1 MHKRGIVVGKF
12 DPLHRGHVD
21 MIQWASG
28 KANEIIVVISHSD
41 TVSKELFE
49 GSKLT
54 RYLTKEDKLK
64 IVAKTF
70 QHQPNIHP
78 VIVDETDCPTYPDGW
93 VSWSKLV
100 VEAVEGIRGIA
111 PVPWDETVF
120 FSSEPQDEEGYTK
133 HFGCK
138 GVMLY
143 DPERRTSTVSAS
155 AIRKDPHKYWEY
167 LPRASSELLAPVVEI
182 VAGESSGKTFLVDK
196 IGNYYGTPTVWER
209 GRNWTSDELGGDEGA
224 LQLYDYDGIAIS
236 HHEDIRFAKRNAR
249 RFVITD
255 TKYVSTQA
263 FSITYEGEERSIVEH
278 FIINDPSELVIL
290 LDNSTQ
296 WVDDGMRK
304 VGEDSARVDF
314 QNLLKKLY
322 KRYGI
327 EYVEIKSSDYAD
339 RYELAK
345 LVIDG
350 YMEDYLSVPELQELV
365 NTREA
370 ELSALKENE
379 LCK

>member
-93 VSWSKLV
+93 VSWSSLV
-100 VEAVEGIRGIA
+100 KDAVENIRGL
-111 PVPWDETVF
+111 PKVPWEETVF
-120 FSSEPQDEEGYTK
+120 FGSETNDVAGYLK
-133 HFGCK
+133 YFGCK
-138 GVMLY
+138 DVVLY
-143 DPERRTSTVSAS
+143 DTERRTSTVSAT

-167 LPRASSELLAPVVEI
+167 LPRASSELLTPVVEI
-182 VAGESSGKTFLVDK
+182 VGGESSGKTFIVDK
-196 IGNYYGTPTVWER
+196 LGNYYGTPTVWER
-209 GRNWTSDELGGDEGA
+209 GRNWASDELGGDEGA
-224 LQLYDYDGIAIS
+224 LQSYDYDGIAIS
-236 HHEDIRFAKRNAR
+236 HHEDIRFAKRNGR

-263 FSITYEGEERSIVEH
+263 FSITYEHEERDIVEH
-278 FIINDPSELVIL
+278 FIINDPSELVIM
-290 LDNSTQ
+290 LDNSTK

-304 VGEDSARVDF
+304 VGETSARENF
-314 QNLLKKLY
+314 QNLLKDLY
-322 KRYGI
+322 KRYDI

-339 RYELAK
+339 RYELCK

-350 YMEDYLSVPELQELV
+350 YMQHYMTVPELQELV
-365 NTREA
+365 NKREA
-370 ELSALKENE
+370 ELSAQKEN
-379 LCK
+379 K